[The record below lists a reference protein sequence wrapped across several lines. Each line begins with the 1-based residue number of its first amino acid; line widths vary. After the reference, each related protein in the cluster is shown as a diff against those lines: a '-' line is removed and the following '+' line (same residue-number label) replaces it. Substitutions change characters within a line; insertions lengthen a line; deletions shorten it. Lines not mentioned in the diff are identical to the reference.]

1 MTSSSPRLL
10 IVGNSTIFHI
20 GAHLYRAAR
29 DLAFEVKLCDTNTI
43 GDVSWLVR
51 QFNWRLRG
59 HRPPGLQAFSQLV
72 VEACQAFKPDVL
84 LATGTT
90 PLTAHSLE
98 AIKMNGIKC
107 LNYLTDDPWN
117 PGIKARWLF
126 EALPQYDMIFSPR
139 RANLDDLRRIGCQ
152 AEYLPFGY
160 DPITHFPEAPPPERR
175 AEFECDVLFYGGA
188 DRDRVPY
195 IEALVRHGV
204 NVHLYGG
211 YWNRYPKL
219 RPMYRGHADPQT
231 LRWAVAGAKVT
242 LCLVRRANRDGH
254 VMRTFEVPAMR
265 GCMLVEDTVEHR
277 EIFGPDG
284 EAVAYFKHSDDMLER
299 ASCLLRDEETRRSLA
314 ANAHGRICSKQNT
327 YADRL
332 RSMLNYAKT
341 HPALL

>member
-1 MTSSSPRLL
+1 MA
-10 IVGNSTIFHI
+10 V
-20 GAHLYRAAR
+20 
-29 DLAFEVKLCDTNTI
+29 EVDFCDSKNVF
-43 GDVSWLVR
+43 DVPWAVR

-59 HRPPGLQAFSQLV
+59 HRPPRLKRFSQAVVDACHSFRPDVMIVTGTVPVTSDALQAIR
-72 VEACQAFKPDVL
+72 AI
-84 LATGTT
+84 GTR
-90 PLTAHSLE
+90 
-98 AIKMNGIKC
+98 C
-107 LNYLTDDPWN
+107 FNYLTDDPWN

-139 RANLDDLRRIGCQ
+139 RANLDDLRYIGCQ

-160 DPITHFPEAPPPERR
+160 DPIIHFPEAPPPERR

-188 DRDRVPY
+188 DRDRLPY

-211 YWNRYPKL
+211 YWNRHSEL
-219 RPMYRGHADPQT
+219 RPMYRGHANPQT

-265 GCMLVEDTVEHR
+265 GCMLVEDTAEHR

-284 EAVAYFKHSDDMLER
+284 EAVMYFKRHDDMLNKL
-299 ASCLLRDEETRRSLA
+299 SGLLADENQRSSLA
-314 ANAHGRICSKQNT
+314 ANAHGHICGKQNT

-332 RSMLNYAKT
+332 QSMLNYTET
-341 HPALL
+341 HHAHTLTNYDYD